1 MFSMSLYI
9 SESVFSGLST
19 AMARSKARI
28 LTILLHSV
36 NLSLA
41 SLSFGRHL
49 ATCKEIFV

>member
-28 LTILLHSV
+28 LTILLH
-36 NLSLA
+36 LA
-41 SLSFGRHL
+41 SADSGVQT
-49 ATCKEIFV
+49 AA